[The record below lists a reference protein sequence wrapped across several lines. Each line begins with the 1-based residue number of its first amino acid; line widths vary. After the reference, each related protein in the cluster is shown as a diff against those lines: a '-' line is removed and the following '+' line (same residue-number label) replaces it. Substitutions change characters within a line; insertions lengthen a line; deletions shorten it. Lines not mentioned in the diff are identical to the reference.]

1 MSQRHSGLVL
11 PLVVALVALVA
22 FGLSLAVD
30 AAGDRGSADDTAGAA
45 FAQRAPGVDPS
56 AARLRS
62 EERPGAA
69 SQRPLKQRPVL
80 FALLAALLL
89 LPVLGRRRA
98 IDFGQRWGLSV
109 AWWLPPLGRAPPA
122 LFHS

>member
-11 PLVVALVALVA
+11 LLVVALVT
-22 FGLSLAVD
+22 FGLSVAVD
-30 AAGDRGSADDTAGAA
+30 AAGDRGPADDTAGAV

-56 AARLRS
+56 AARLRV

-69 SQRPLKQRPVL
+69 SQRLLKHRPIL
-80 FALLAALLL
+80 FALIAALLL
-89 LPVLGRRRA
+89 LPVLDRRRA
-98 IDFGQRWGLSV
+98 VDFAQGWGLSV
-109 AWWLPPLGRAPPA
+109 SWWLPPLGRAPPA

>member
-1 MSQRHSGLVL
+1 MSQRQAGLVL
-11 PLVVALVALVA
+11 LLVVALVA
-22 FGLSLAVD
+22 FGLSLTVD
-30 AAGDRGSADDTAGAA
+30 AAGAHGSADDTAGAA

-69 SQRPLKQRPVL
+69 SQRLLKQRPIL

-98 IDFGQRWGLSV
+98 VDFAQRWGLSV
-109 AWWLPPLGRAPPA
+109 SWWLPPLGRAPPA

>member
-11 PLVVALVALVA
+11 LLVVALVT

-30 AAGDRGSADDTAGAA
+30 AAGARGSADGTAGAA

-56 AARLRS
+56 AARLRA

-69 SQRPLKQRPVL
+69 SQRLLKQRPVL
-80 FALLAALLL
+80 LVLLAALLL
-89 LPVLGRRRA
+89 LPLLGRRRA
-98 IDFGQRWGLSV
+98 VDFPHGWGLSV
-109 AWWLPPLGRAPPA
+109 SWWLPPLGRAPPA